1 MGGFEQPSESENT
14 SIGSPSEHLYKSA
27 VARPAAAGQEPVG
40 PPTLKPPPTE
50 PVNPPPIEP
59 VNPPPTLGSRS
70 FRPFAPPAEL
80 HQFHIPVFE
89 PGYSQ
94 GNPSFQLP
102 ALTLG
107 GSSEDCCTQP
117 ADAKP
122 YDATA
127 YTDFTRNSD
136 GVNNLT
142 IGKWFTPHD
151 YANASLSFSDSNL
164 GETRLTLGHSI
175 FTPYKEDGT
184 LRNYSLN
191 LEAGGFLPTG
201 KTFEH
206 GQLPFDGSAGVVL
219 GANGYYN
226 FDKKTSA
233 YGSFDWSHS
242 GSFHSEW
249 DAQAGLTRKVFDI
262 PLSVGYQ
269 RSEVSGYKGAD
280 YLQLGASLPL
290 SRNVDLFVNGTIP
303 LERKNSEGNVAW
315 FGLNFRW

>member
-1 MGGFEQPSESENT
+1 MGGFEQPIRSEET
-14 SIGSPSEHLYKSA
+14 SSVSPSEHLYNS
-27 VARPAAAGQEPVG
+27 ARPATAGGEPVG
-40 PPTLKPPPTE
+40 PPNLNGGE

-59 VNPPPTLGSRS
+59 VNPPPFGSGS
-70 FRPFAPPAEL
+70 SRPFAPPAEL

-107 GSSEDCCTQP
+107 GSDDC
-117 ADAKP
+117 
-122 YDATA
+122 A

-142 IGKWFTPHD
+142 IGDWFTQHD
-151 YANASLSFSDSNL
+151 YANAALSFSDSNL
-164 GETRLTLGHSI
+164 GETRLTLGHTI

-184 LRNYSLN
+184 LRDYSLN
-191 LEAGGFLPTG
+191 LEAGGFVPTG
-201 KTFEH
+201 KTFDK

-226 FDKKTSA
+226 FDKNTSA
-233 YGSFDWSHS
+233 YASFDWSHS
-242 GSFHSEW
+242 GKFKSEW
-249 DAQAGLTRKVFDI
+249 DGQVGLTRKVIDL

-269 RSEVSGYKGAD
+269 RSEVSGYKSAD

-290 SRNVDLFVNGTIP
+290 SKNVDLFVNGTIP
-303 LERKNSEGNVAW
+303 LERKNSEGNTAW
-315 FGLNFRW
+315 FGVNFRW